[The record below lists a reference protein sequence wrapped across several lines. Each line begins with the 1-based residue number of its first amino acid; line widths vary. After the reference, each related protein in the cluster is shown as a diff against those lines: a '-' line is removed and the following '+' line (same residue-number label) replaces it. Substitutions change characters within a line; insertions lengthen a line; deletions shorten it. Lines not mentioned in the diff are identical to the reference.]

1 MLMIPI
7 INLPCDSSFTV
18 WYVSQSLKVFVY
30 IVKKL
35 LNSKK
40 FQRIFSR
47 NNALEIRIFIYLL
60 ELKKEQL
67 IRYSKS
73 KAT

>member
-30 IVKKL
+30 IGKKL

>member
-18 WYVSQSLKVFVY
+18 WYVSQPLKVFVY